1 MRIHQDT
8 PDALLFDFDG
18 VLADTER
25 IHHASWNEALK
36 PLGIQLSWPEYMKF
50 CVGVADAH
58 VAHKLN
64 LPEPEAYVACKQARF
79 RQMLEQHPPFL
90 PETLELLSELAG
102 RFPLAVVSSSFR
114 TEIFPALERAGLEP
128 YFHTFVFG
136 NDVRNLKPAPEPY
149 LLAVKRLGARRPLAI
164 EDSPVGI
171 ASGEA
176 AGCEVLRVRS
186 PQDMPWQLRERLGW
200 S

>member
-1 MRIHQDT
+1 
-8 PDALLFDFDG
+8 
-18 VLADTER
+18 
-25 IHHASWNEALK
+25 
-36 PLGIQLSWPEYMKF
+36 
-50 CVGVADAH
+50 
-58 VAHKLN
+58 
-64 LPEPEAYVACKQARF
+64 
-79 RQMLEQHPPFL
+79 MLEQHPPFL